1 MEKLFYLAQVFDGLN
16 IVGTIFLFLSVIALT
31 IVIIYKLVEFD
42 PDDEE
47 WEMLTKWSHKFAWI
61 LVISIMIEIF
71 VPTKRTYLFMIC
83 GKAVDTLVD
92 QTNIEEIP
100 GNTINLL
107 NEYIKA
113 ETENVKNKNR
123 DKNSE

>member
-16 IVGTIFLFLSVIALT
+16 IVGTVFLFLSAIALT
-31 IVIIYKLVEFD
+31 VAVITKLVNYD
-42 PDDEE
+42 PEDEE
-47 WEMLTKWSHKFAWI
+47 YEMLTKWSRKFAWI

-71 VPTKRTYLFMIC
+71 VPSKRTYLFMIG

-92 QTNIEEIP
+92 QTNIGEIP

-113 ETENVKNKNR
+113 ETENVKNKNK

>member
-16 IVGTIFLFLSVIALT
+16 IVGTVFLFLSAIALT
-31 IVIIYKLVEFD
+31 VAVITKLVNYD
-42 PDDEE
+42 PEDEE
-47 WEMLTKWSHKFAWI
+47 WEMLTKWSRKFAWI

-71 VPTKRTYLFMIC
+71 VPSKRTYLFMIG

-92 QTNIEEIP
+92 QTNIGEIP

-113 ETENVKNKNR
+113 ETENVKTKHK